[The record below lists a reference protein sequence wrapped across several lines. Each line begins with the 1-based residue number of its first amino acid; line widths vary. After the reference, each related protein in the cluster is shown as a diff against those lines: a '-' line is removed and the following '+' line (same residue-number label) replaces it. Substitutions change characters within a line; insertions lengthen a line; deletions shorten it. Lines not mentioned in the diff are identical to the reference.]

1 MPATSEPVGSFML
14 PAELYTHDISQYCP
28 SGDYPVVRAVLKD
41 AKPVDGQSAYL
52 LCHRPVRE
60 TGAGYGD
67 GFNLGFE
74 LTCVAVALSNLVH
87 EVTDGRKT
95 WDDFAAAGITEGM
108 VQDTRTALYD
118 ARDAWD
124 AQRAEQCAKGF
135 VCVELTRYCAD
146 GTIAVRLVCT
156 CGCSHEP
163 RRMFYD
169 VTTFEAAESD
179 RRLAANLERWGM
191 RLTGPF
197 TDFRY
202 ETNWFGTTRRAP
214 VAPAGTPA

>member
-1 MPATSEPVGSFML
+1 MTALSAPAGAFRL
-14 PAELYTHDISQYCP
+14 PAELYAHDIAQYCP

-41 AKPVDGQSAYL
+41 ATPVDGEGAYL

-60 TGAGYGD
+60 TGSGYGD

-95 WDDFAAAGITEGM
+95 WGDFTADGITEAM
-108 VQDTRTALYD
+108 VQEARTALYD

-124 AQRAEQCAKGF
+124 AQRAEQCATGF
-135 VCVELTRYCAD
+135 VCVELARYSTD
-146 GTIAVRLVCT
+146 GTIAARLVCA

-163 RRMFYD
+163 RRMFYN
-169 VTTFEAAESD
+169 VTGFEAAESD

-191 RLTGPF
+191 QLTGPF
-197 TDFRY
+197 ADFQY

-214 VAPAGTPA
+214 VAPVGNTV

>member
-1 MPATSEPVGSFML
+1 MTATTAPVGAFRI
-14 PAELYTHDISQYCP
+14 PAALYAHDIAQHCP
-28 SGDYPVVRAVLKD
+28 SGDYPVVRAVLED
-41 AKPVDGQSAYL
+41 AKPVDDGSAYL
-52 LCHRPVRE
+52 LCHRPARE

-74 LTCVAVALSNLVH
+74 LTCVAVALSNLVY

-95 WDDFAAAGITEGM
+95 WDDFAADGITEAM
-108 VQDTRTALYD
+108 VQDARTALYA
-118 ARDAWD
+118 ARDIWE
-124 AQRAEQCAKGF
+124 AQRAEQCATGF
-135 VCVELTRYCAD
+135 VCVELTRYCTD
-146 GTIAVRLVCT
+146 GTIAVRLVCA

-169 VTTFEAAESD
+169 VTRFEDAESD

-197 TDFRY
+197 ADFQY
-202 ETNWFGTTRRAP
+202 KTNWFGTTRRAP
-214 VAPAGTPA
+214 VAPVGSPA